1 MIKKLIP
8 ALAAML
14 LMAAF
19 CVSVKAAA
27 EVSADSA
34 IVIEASGGT
43 VLYEKNADAP
53 KQIAS
58 TTKIMTALVVLE
70 NCSPEE
76 LVTIPAEC
84 AGVEGS
90 SMYLKAGE
98 KYTVRELLYGMML
111 HSGNDA
117 AAAVACHVSGS
128 IPEFAK
134 LMNER
139 AEKIGCED
147 TYFAN
152 PHGLD
157 AEGHHSTARDMAK
170 IASEAMNNALFEEIV
185 STKSITISGRT
196 FRNHNKL
203 LWSYDGAVG
212 IKTGYTKS
220 SGRSLV
226 SCAERDG
233 MRLICVTLDDPDD
246 WEDHTALYDDAFSR
260 WKLYK
265 TGEAGKIFCT
275 LPVISGEKD
284 SVGVMARET
293 ASILLEKDSSADM
306 RVSLPDFV
314 YACVRKGEKAGTL
327 SVEEDG
333 KVIFSTELVFTD
345 TVDVSDSAK
354 LDLWGRVKR
363 VLIRMFG

>member
-1 MIKKLIP
+1 MIKKLVS

-19 CVSVKAAA
+19 CVSARASDI
-27 EVSADSA
+27 SADSA
-34 IVIEASGGT
+34 IVIEASEGA

-58 TTKIMTALVVLE
+58 TTKIMTALIALE
-70 NCSPEE
+70 SCSPEE
-76 LVTIPAEC
+76 IVTIPAEC

-98 KYTVRELLYGMML
+98 KYTMRELLYGMML

-117 AAAVACHVSGS
+117 AAAVACHVAGS

-139 AEKIGCED
+139 AKELGCED
-147 TYFAN
+147 TYFVN

-157 AEGHHSTARDMAK
+157 AEGHHSTARDMAR
-170 IASEAMNNALFEEIV
+170 IAAAAMNNALFEEIA
-185 STKSITISGRT
+185 STKSITINGMT
-196 FRNHNKL
+196 FKNHNKL
-203 LWSYDGAVG
+203 LWSYEGAVG
-212 IKTGYTKS
+212 VKTGYTKS

-246 WEDHTALYDDAFSR
+246 WEDHAALYDEAFSR

-265 TGEAGKIFCT
+265 TCEAGEILYT

-284 SVGVMARET
+284 SVGIIAKET
-293 ASILLEKDSSADM
+293 ANILLEKDASAEIKI
-306 RVSLPDFV
+306 SLPNFV
-314 YACVRKGEKAGTL
+314 YACVRKGERAGTL
-327 SVEEDG
+327 SLEKDG
-333 KVIFSTELVFTD
+333 EIIFSTELVFAE
-345 TVDVSDSAK
+345 TVDIADDAR
-354 LDLWGRVKR
+354 LDFWGRVKR
-363 VLIRMFG
+363 IF